1 MHNIFLIARR
11 EYLERVRSKTFLIM
25 TILVPVLMIGLTVGP
40 SMLMFKLMNEGTK
53 HFVVVASRQSVG
65 DAIRDQLSDTQAR
78 ESKKVADAKQKSLR
92 RGGEPVPSS
101 HAIIDVDTNTSAAE
115 IATLK
120 EKVGNKE
127 LDGVIVATDNAVAA
141 HKLPYI
147 TRDVSSFIQTTIL
160 EEGVGEALRRE
171 SLKSK
176 GLSDPEI
183 DRVFQSTELETQN
196 AVEGGPGVGNPQLT
210 FYGTFAMM
218 MILYMSLL
226 LYGINVMRSVLEE
239 KTSRIMEVMLSVAQ
253 PKEMMA
259 GKILGVGSVGVTQLA
274 IWNLTAGALAAYG
287 LGVSGAPL
295 TAILSGK
302 MLAAFIGFFLLGY
315 ALYSTLYAAIGAMVN
330 SEQEAQQI
338 QFLVL
343 MPIIAAI
350 AMAFP
355 VLQNP
360 GSQVAIWASMIP
372 FTAPIIMFIRIAVQ
386 TPPWWEIAISI
397 ALTAGTIYG
406 LIVLCGRIYRVGILM
421 YGKKP
426 TLPEIMKWI
435 RYA

>member
-11 EYLERVRSKTFLIM
+11 EYLERVRSKAFLIM

-40 SMLMFKLMNEGTK
+40 SMLMFKLMNEGSK
-53 HFVVVASRQSVG
+53 HFVVVASRRSVG
-65 DAIRDQLSDTQAR
+65 DAIQYQLSDAQER
-78 ESKKVADAKQKSLR
+78 ESKKAAAAKEKSLR
-92 RGGEPVPSS
+92 RGEAVPPS
-101 HAIIDVDTNTSAAE
+101 HATIDVDTNASASE
-115 IATLK
+115 IAALT
-120 EKVGNKE
+120 EKVRNKE
-127 LDGVIVATDNAVAA
+127 LDGVIVATDDAVSA
-141 HKLPYI
+141 HKLTYI
-147 TRDVSSFIQTTIL
+147 TRDVSSFIQTSIL
-160 EEGVGEALRRE
+160 EQGVGEALRRE
-171 SLKSK
+171 TLKAK
-176 GLSDPEI
+176 GLSEPEI
-183 DRVFQSTELETQN
+183 DNVFEHTELETQN
-196 AVEGGPGVGNPQLT
+196 AVQGGPAAGNPQVMFFGSFT
-210 FYGTFAMM
+210 MV

-259 GKILGVGSVGVTQLA
+259 GKILGVGSVGLTQLA
-274 IWNLTAGALAAYG
+274 IWTGTASALAAGG
-287 LGVSGAPL
+287 LGVSGVPITQILAPTL
-295 TAILSGK
+295 LI
-302 MLAAFIGFFLLGY
+302 AFIAFFLLGY

-343 MPIIAAI
+343 IPIIAAI
-350 AMAFP
+350 AIAFP

-360 GSQVAIWASMIP
+360 NSQVAIWASMIP

-386 TPPWWEIAISI
+386 PPPWWQI
-397 ALTAGTIYG
+397 ALSIVLTLATIYG
-406 LIVLCGRIYRVGILM
+406 LIALCGRIYRIGILM

-435 RYA
+435 KYA

>member
-53 HFVVVASRQSVG
+53 HFVVVTSRQSVG
-65 DAIRDQLSDTQAR
+65 DAIKEQLSETQERENKEAAAAR
-78 ESKKVADAKQKSLR
+78 QKSMR
-92 RGGEPVPSS
+92 RGGESLPPS
-101 HAIIDVDTNTSAAE
+101 HAIVEVDTNVSDEE
-115 IATLK
+115 IAALK
-120 EKVGNKE
+120 TKVRNKE
-127 LDGVIVATDNAVAA
+127 LDGVIVATDAAVAE

-171 SLKSK
+171 TLKTK
-176 GLSDPEI
+176 GLSDSEI
-183 DRVFQSTELETQN
+183 DSVFQRTELEPKSP
-196 AVEGGPGVGNPQLT
+196 VEGGPGAGNPQFI
-210 FYGTFAMM
+210 FYGSFAMV

-259 GKILGVGSVGVTQLA
+259 GKILGVGAVGVTQLA
-274 IWNLTAGALAAYG
+274 IWNITAGALAAYG
-287 LGVSGAPL
+287 VAVARVPISSV
-295 TAILSGK
+295 LSGEK
-302 MLAAFIGFFLLGY
+302 LAAFIVFFLLGY

-343 MPIIAAI
+343 IPIIGAI
-350 AMAFP
+350 AIAFP

-360 GSQVAIWASMIP
+360 GSQVAVWASMIP
-372 FTAPIIMFIRIAVQ
+372 FTAPIIMFIRFVVQ
-386 TPPWWEIAISI
+386 QPPWWEVGLSI
-397 ALTAGTIYG
+397 ALTIATIYG

-435 RYA
+435 KYA

>member
-40 SMLMFKLMNEGTK
+40 SVLLFKLMNKESK
-53 HFVVVASRQSVG
+53 HFVVVVSQLSVG
-65 DAIRDQLSDTQAR
+65 EAIQQQLSETQERASKEAAAAR
-78 ESKKVADAKQKSLR
+78 QRSMR
-92 RGGEPVPSS
+92 RGEDVLPS
-101 HAIIDVDTNTSAAE
+101 HAIVDVDTNASDQEMAA
-115 IATLK
+115 LK
-120 EKVGNKE
+120 EKVRNKE
-127 LDGVIVATDNAVAA
+127 LDGVIVATDAAVAA

-147 TRDVSSFIQTTIL
+147 TRDVSSFIQTAML

-171 SLKSK
+171 TLRGK
-176 GLSDPEI
+176 GLTEPEI
-183 DRVFQSTELETQN
+183 DNVFQRTELEPKN
-196 AVEGGPGVGNPQLT
+196 AVAGGPDAGNPQAM
-210 FYGTFAMM
+210 FYGSITMV
-218 MILYMSLL
+218 MILYISLL

-259 GKILGVGSVGVTQLA
+259 GKILGVGAVGVTQLA
-274 IWNLTAGALAAYG
+274 IWNLTAGVLAASG
-287 LGVSGAPL
+287 LAVARVPISS
-295 TAILSGK
+295 ILSVR
-302 MLAAFIGFFLLGY
+302 LLIAFIGFFLLGY
-315 ALYSTLYAAIGAMVN
+315 ALYSTMYAAIGAMVN

-343 MPIIAAI
+343 MPIIAAV
-350 AMAFP
+350 ALMFP
-355 VLQNP
+355 VMQNP
-360 GSQVAIWASMIP
+360 SSQVAIWASLIP
-372 FTAPIIMFIRIAVQ
+372 FTAPIIMFIRIVVQ

-397 ALTAGTIYG
+397 TLTVATIYG
-406 LIVLCGRIYRVGILM
+406 LILLCGRIYRVGILM

-435 RYA
+435 KYA